1 MHRADSLSILIIS
14 LSKCL
19 DVRTKI
25 GQIYDLINHTLFCT
39 VFRTRFVCVHLD
51 HSVHLVDD
59 RLKRLASF
67 FSFNKLSG
75 VHSVCSGLTRHY
87 VVLASTC
94 TDREYVGVVALRT
107 TQNVV
112 SSSTCLTK
120 SNLQRR
126 KLSILDRVDQGLT

>member
-14 LSKCL
+14 LGKCL

-39 VFRTRFVCVHLD
+39 VFRTRFVCVHPD

-67 FSFNKLSG
+67 LALTSFL
-75 VHSVCSGLTRHY
+75 
-87 VVLASTC
+87 
-94 TDREYVGVVALRT
+94 EYIAFAA
-107 TQNVV
+107 V
-112 SSSTCLTK
+112 SPGIT
-120 SNLQRR
+120 
-126 KLSILDRVDQGLT
+126 